1 MSNIKLFSRKT
12 EKLGEGFSMG
22 VQNILSSFSYFLYEI
37 RFIILFYVIGDWA
50 STVFAL
56 PFGEEYNSVP
66 AMILENYGIYHLL
79 LIKVGF
85 IFLLF
90 YLAPVIK
97 VSKYRW
103 AITKHII
110 ESVGILVTI
119 NNLMVIFIGNSL
131 IQAIGLI

>member
-1 MSNIKLFSRKT
+1 M
-12 EKLGEGFSMG
+12 
-22 VQNILSSFSYFLYEI
+22 
-37 RFIILFYVIGDWA
+37 IGDWV
-50 STVFAL
+50 STVYAL
-56 PFGEEYNSVP
+56 PFGTEYNSVP

-110 ESVGILVTI
+110 ESIGILVTI